1 MYYLF
6 LTKQDDLKKY
16 RKELDRVLS
25 SMDAGKT
32 PVFNE
37 LRSAKTRMY
46 ETFPRDSLS
55 GVFLI
60 ASAVLVSA
68 IKLPES
74 IMIAVVL
81 VVNSLCG
88 CVANYLFTL
97 IKHWLR
103 IRLCKRL
110 GIEPSEKNI
119 AAMESLEYQSV

>member
-1 MYYLF
+1 M
-6 LTKQDDLKKY
+6 KY
-16 RKELDRVLS
+16 KSELDRVLY

-32 PVFNE
+32 PVFSE
-37 LRSAKTRMY
+37 LRSAKTSLY
-46 ETFPRDSLS
+46 ETLPRDSLS
-55 GVFLI
+55 GIFLI
-60 ASAVLVSA
+60 ASAIIVSV

-81 VVNSLCG
+81 VVNSICN

-97 IKHWLR
+97 IKHHLR
-103 IRLCKRL
+103 VCLCKRL

>member
-6 LTKQDDLKKY
+6 ITKQDDLKKY

-25 SMDAGKT
+25 SMEAGKT
-32 PVFNE
+32 PVFSE
-37 LRSAKTRMY
+37 LRSARTTMY
-46 ETFPRDSLS
+46 ETLPRDTLS
-55 GVFLI
+55 GIFLI
-60 ASAVLVSA
+60 ASAVIVSA

-81 VVNSLCG
+81 VVNSICS
-88 CVANYLFTL
+88 CIANYLFTL
-97 IKHWLR
+97 LKHKLR
-103 IRLCKRL
+103 VLLCKRL

>member
-6 LTKQDDLKKY
+6 ITKQDDLKKY

-32 PVFNE
+32 PVYSE
-37 LRSAKTRMY
+37 LRSTKTSMY
-46 ETFPRDSLS
+46 ETLPRDTMS
-55 GVFLI
+55 GIFLI
-60 ASAVLVSA
+60 ASAVIVST

-81 VVNSLCG
+81 VVNSICS
-88 CVANYLFTL
+88 CIANYLFTL
-97 IKHWLR
+97 LTHWLR

>member
-37 LRSAKTRMY
+37 LRSAKTQMY

>member
-6 LTKQDDLKKY
+6 LTKQDDLKRYKV
-16 RKELDRVLS
+16 ELDRVLS

-37 LRSAKTRMY
+37 LRSAKTQMY

-60 ASAVLVSA
+60 ASAVIVST

-81 VVNSLCG
+81 VVNSLCN
-88 CVANYLFTL
+88 CIANYLFTL

-110 GIEPSEKNI
+110 GIEPNERNI